1 MLEKSVQDDWG
12 AMLVKEISYIR
23 GFAISLAGSV
33 TAADDLVQ
41 DTLIRA
47 LVHRN
52 TFDLESPTRNVRAW
66 LITILHNAFYSS
78 YRKHNREVQDTNGF
92 FSQKVAVRGG
102 QEPRLEMQ
110 DFCKALDKLSD
121 EHREVL
127 LMIGLAELSYEEAAL
142 LSNVPTGTIKS
153 RVSRARVK
161 LVQALGYDG
170 KDVAVNAARDTP
182 TTAISKVGHSW

>member
-92 FSQKVAVRGG
+92 GRTPRSPVDDRPCRTVIRGSSTAEQCPDRYHQKSG
-102 QEPRLEMQ
+102 QPRT
-110 DFCKALDKLSD
+110 CKTS
-121 EHREVL
+121 
-127 LMIGLAELSYEEAAL
+127 
-142 LSNVPTGTIKS
+142 PGTW
-153 RVSRARVK
+153 
-161 LVQALGYDG
+161 L
-170 KDVAVNAARDTP
+170 
-182 TTAISKVGHSW
+182 